1 MAGVLKCWALAG
13 TLLLAG
19 CGDEESGPIAVAAI
33 GGPPRIANPNLERL
47 DAPTSFA
54 MQAAAQGLV
63 RFDASGEIEPALAQ
77 RWIVSDD
84 GRRYIFR
91 LARAEWPGGG
101 RVTAEQVAARLR
113 AAASPASKNPL
124 KPLLGA
130 IEEIVAVSE
139 VIEISLHSPR
149 PNFLQLLAQPEMA
162 IVRNGRGS
170 GPYRTETRGD
180 GGLVLTLPA
189 PPQDE
194 EEVEREA
201 APPEVVVT
209 GARAPVAVARFA
221 EREADLVLGGTV
233 GDLPIARAARVAGAQ
248 LVFDP
253 AAGLFG
259 LSFGSAEGR
268 LARPEVR
275 QALAMAIDR
284 PALLATLG
292 VPGLQAQESFFVP
305 GIEGLAPALPAWAA
319 LPLGERRAAARAT
332 LSQEPERLRL
342 RVAMPDGP
350 GYRLVF
356 AHLARD
362 WAAVGVAAERVALT
376 DAAELRLIDTV
387 APLALASWY
396 LRHFA
401 CNASRICDPAADE
414 MLAAARIAPTA
425 ANRRGL
431 LANADRIMTAATPF
445 IPLASPVRW
454 SLVSPRLTGFRPNR
468 FARHSPAE
476 LIRRDP

>member
-1 MAGVLKCWALAG
+1 M
-13 TLLLAG
+13 LLLAG
-19 CGDEESGPIAVAAI
+19 CGDEESGPIMVAAI
-33 GGPPRIANPNLERL
+33 GAPPRIANPNLEPI
-47 DAPTSFA
+47 DAPAAFA

-63 RFDASGEIEPALAQ
+63 RFDAAGEIEPALAQ

-91 LARAEWPGGG
+91 LARAQWPGGG

-113 AAASPASKNPL
+113 AAASSASRNPL

-130 IEEIVAVSE
+130 IVEIVAVSE
-139 VIEISLHSPR
+139 VLEISLVSPR

-162 IVRNGRGS
+162 IVRSGHGT
-170 GPYRTETRGD
+170 GPYRAETRGD
-180 GGLVLTLPA
+180 GALVLTLPP

-194 EEVEREA
+194 EQEEREA
-201 APPEVVVT
+201 APPQVVLS
-209 GARAPVAVARFA
+209 GARASMAVARYT
-221 EREADLVLGGTV
+221 EREADLVLGGTLA
-233 GDLPIARAARVAGAQ
+233 DLPVARASRPPAAQ

-259 LSFGSAEGR
+259 LSFASSEGP

-284 PALLATLG
+284 PALLATLR
-292 VPGLQAQESFFVP
+292 VPGLQAQESFFP
-305 GIEGLAPALPAWAA
+305 SGTEGLAPALPAWTA
-319 LPLGERRAAARAT
+319 LPLPERRSLARAT
-332 LSQEPERLRL
+332 LAREPDRLRL

-350 GYRLVF
+350 GLRLVF
-356 AHLARD
+356 AHVARD
-362 WAAVGVAAERVALT
+362 WAAIGVAAERVGVAE
-376 DAAELRLIDTV
+376 AAELRLIDSV
-387 APLALASWY
+387 APVALATWY

-414 MLAAARIAPTA
+414 ILAAARIAPTA
-425 ANRRGL
+425 ATRRTL
-431 LANADRIMTAATPF
+431 LADADRIMTAASPF

-468 FARHSPAE
+468 FARHTPGE

>member
-1 MAGVLKCWALAG
+1 M
-13 TLLLAG
+13 LLLAG
-19 CGDEESGPIAVAAI
+19 CGDEEKGPIAVTAI
-33 GGPPRIANPNLERL
+33 GALPRIANPNLEQL
-47 DAPTSFA
+47 DAPTAFA
-54 MQAAAQGLV
+54 MQAAAQGLF
-63 RFDASGEIEPALAQ
+63 RFDAAGEIEPALAQ

-91 LARAEWPGGG
+91 LSRAEWPGGG
-101 RVTAEQVAARLR
+101 RVTADQVAARLR
-113 AAASPASKNPL
+113 AAASPASRNPL

-162 IVRNGRGS
+162 IVRNGQGS
-170 GPYRTETRGD
+170 GPYGAEARGD
-180 GGLVLTLPA
+180 GALVLTLPPA
-189 PPQDE
+189 PQDE
-194 EEVEREA
+194 EEEREV
-201 APPEVVVT
+201 APPQVVLD
-209 GARAPVAVARFA
+209 GARAPVAVARYA
-221 EREADLVLGGTV
+221 ERETDLVLGGTL
-233 GDLPIARAARVAGAQ
+233 GDLPVARAARLPAAQ

-253 AAGLFG
+253 AVGLFG
-259 LSFGSAEGR
+259 LSFASAEGP

-284 PALLATLG
+284 QALLATLR
-292 VPGLQAQESFFVP
+292 VPGLQAQESFFAP
-305 GIEGLAPALPAWAA
+305 GTEGLAPALPAWVA
-319 LPLGERRAAARAT
+319 LPLSERRSLARAT
-332 LSQEPERLRL
+332 LAEQPERLRV

-350 GYRLVF
+350 GYRIVF

-362 WAAVGVAAERVALT
+362 WAAVGVAAERVGLA
-376 DAAELRLIDTV
+376 DQAELRLIDAV
-387 APLALASWY
+387 APVALATWY

-468 FARHSPAE
+468 FARHSPGE